1 MIRKLLTLCVQK
13 KASDLHLSSGC
24 KAKYRIDGD
33 FIDIESSSVL
43 NDKMISQMLLE
54 IMTDDQKD
62 ELIETYECDF
72 SIDDRDN
79 DARFRVNAFFHNRGY
94 GAVFRRLENTIPT
107 LDQFGAPRILKEV

>member
-1 MIRKLLTLCVQK
+1 M
-13 KASDLHLSSGC
+13 HLSSCC

-33 FIDIESSSVL
+33 LINIESSPVL

-54 IMTDDQKD
+54 IMTDDQKY

-79 DARFRVNAFFHNRGY
+79 DASFRVNAFFIT
-94 GAVFRRLENTIPT
+94 V
-107 LDQFGAPRILKEV
+107 VMV